1 MTKKMKRSPFLTTF
15 DSDDEEETDLSSPEI
30 EVDLRHISQF
40 QVKVKG
46 THREIGKKQVYVSQ
60 KLSDVVNRLG
70 SSESSTTHTFLI
82 TFQQQISSFSP
93 TPTTTTTLT
102 TQTTTNCQAAGK
114 APIGARKMA
123 KCFPIF

>member
-1 MTKKMKRSPFLTTF
+1 MKRSPFLTTF

-30 EVDLRHISQF
+30 EVDLRHINQF

-70 SSESSTTHTFLI
+70 SSESSTTHTHFSHH
-82 TFQQQISSFSP
+82 IS
-93 TPTTTTTLT
+93 
-102 TQTTTNCQAAGK
+102 TTNQLFLTDTNDNNDTNDSNNDQLPGCRESADWGPK
-114 APIGARKMA
+114 NG
-123 KCFPIF
+123 